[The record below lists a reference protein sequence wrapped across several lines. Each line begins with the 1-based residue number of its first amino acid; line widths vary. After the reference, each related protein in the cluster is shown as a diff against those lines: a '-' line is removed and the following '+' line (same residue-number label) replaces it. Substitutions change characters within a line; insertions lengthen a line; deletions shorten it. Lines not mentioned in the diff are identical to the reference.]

1 MMTKAEFRNI
11 TKTFGNFTANKDI
24 SFCIDEN
31 SVHCIVGENG
41 AGKSTLMNILFGMI
55 KPDAGEIVLSGT
67 PVVFDSPHDAIAMK
81 IGMVHQHFMLI
92 DDFTVLENVILGD
105 EPVKGISLDTG
116 TAKNRLNELIS
127 RYDLNVDL
135 DEKIS
140 NLSISIQQ
148 KVEILKLLYRDSD
161 LLIFDEPTAVLSP
174 IEVNSFF
181 EMVKSFKN
189 AGKTVIVITH
199 KLNEVKEIAD
209 KVTVLRKGQ
218 LVYETNKGPDGID
231 IGKISNAIIGGAEL
245 LTIKSKD
252 DKVRSG
258 EIILRLENISMTSN
272 KRKCLD
278 GLSLSL
284 FRGEIHGIAGVEG
297 NGQAELADIV
307 CGIEKDFEGTAAMPE
322 EKASIVPDD
331 RLKKGLIKEFTIGEN
346 FALKHEGFSYHS
358 DKELSNSSEKV
369 IRGYEVHAPGPDVKV
384 GALSGGNQQKV
395 IVARE
400 ISSGKEV
407 IVFSHPTRGVDIN
420 AELFIHSQ
428 IVNERNNGKAILLI
442 SSDVEELLSLSDRLS
457 VIYKGKLVRTYE
469 PHELAN
475 ALNRSDDVLKGKAQL
490 VTELGKFMTG
500 VLN

>member
-1 MMTKAEFRNI
+1 MTKIELRNI
-11 TKTFGNFTANKDI
+11 TKSFGNFTANNDI
-24 SFCIDEN
+24 SFCIAEN

-55 KPDAGEIVLSGT
+55 KPDEGEIIISGS
-67 PVVFDSPHDAIAMK
+67 PVTFASPHDAIAKK

-105 EPVKGISLDTG
+105 EPVKGISLNIASARD
-116 TAKNRLNELIS
+116 KLKELIS
-127 RYDLNVDL
+127 KYDLEINL

-181 EMVKSFKN
+181 EMVRNFKN
-189 AGKTVIVITH
+189 TGKTVIVITH

-209 KVTVLRKGQ
+209 KVSVLRKGN
-218 LVYETNKGPDGID
+218 LVFETDNVSGGID
-231 IGKISNAIIGGAEL
+231 ISEISSAIIGGAEL

-252 DKVRSG
+252 NQAKSG
-258 EIILRLENISMTSN
+258 QIIVRLENISMTSN
-272 KRKCLD
+272 KRKCLN

-284 FRGEIHGIAGVEG
+284 FAGEIHGIAGVEG

-307 CGIEKDFEGTAAMPE
+307 CGIEKDFEGTAEMPAE
-322 EKASIVPDD
+322 RASIVPDD
-331 RLKKGLIKEFTIGEN
+331 RLKKGLIMEFTIGEN
-346 FALKHEGFSYHS
+346 FALKRKGNSYHS
-358 DKELSNSSEKV
+358 EKELLNSSEKV
-369 IRGYEVHAPGPDVKV
+369 INSYEVHAPGPEVKL
-384 GALSGGNQQKV
+384 GSLSGGNQQKV
-395 IVARE
+395 VVARE
-400 ISSGKEV
+400 ISSGNEV

-442 SSDVEELLSLSDRLS
+442 SSDIEELLSLSDRLS

-469 PHELAN
+469 TEELSN
-475 ALNRSDDVLKGKAQL
+475 ALNNSEENSDGKIHL
-490 VTELGKFMTG
+490 VNQLGKLMTG
-500 VLN
+500 VSH